1 MAKKYMLEK
10 YIKSK
15 EIDTFTDT
23 DTHRDTCANI
33 YYRVYDTQPIF
44 QESELS
50 SLVIHNSILRYQN
63 IKLIKENTQLQ
74 HKLKEKRMCDTMHW
88 EIIEEIKF
96 CEWLH
101 DKQDLEHPARK
112 CNENSNKRK
121 SNEGVTVTHTQ
132 IHTQTQTHTHTHT
145 QTHTQV
151 RKKVKVSAVSSIQSI
166 QSTQPPTPY
175 QKREEKEKDVI
186 VIYDTDE
193 TETDE
198 ELS

>member
-1 MAKKYMLEK
+1 MSKKYILDK
-10 YIKSK
+10 YIKSQDIG
-15 EIDTFTDT
+15 IDTRTDT
-23 DTHRDTCANI
+23 RTDTYSTS
-33 YYRVYDTQPIF
+33 YEKPPIF
-44 QESELS
+44 QESEFN

-74 HKLKEKRMCDTMHW
+74 HKLKQKITCDTMHW

-101 DKQDLEHPARK
+101 DKQNLENPVHK

-132 IHTQTQTHTHTHT
+132 TY
-145 QTHTQV
+145 TQV
-151 RKKVKVSAVSSIQSI
+151 RKKVKVSTVSSL
-166 QSTQPPTPY
+166 QSTQPPSPY

-198 ELS
+198 ELSFTKT